1 MLKKNK
7 QRYLQGYPKIHLREK
22 NSARNCVMGN
32 LLKLRIASFVKKS
45 ISCLKTTINDR

>member
-7 QRYLQGYPKIHLREK
+7 ERTHRISKVTPKEWCQK
-22 NSARNCVMGN
+22 

-45 ISCLKTTINDR
+45 ISCLKTTIPLNVGERS